1 MGLPLHLIYGDSM
14 VIISWINRLSALDVP
29 TLMHWCKDINNML
42 SLAPHVIFKHIYRE
56 HKTLANGLSKEAI
69 KLDMGH
75 GSFTESLDGL
85 VINDGHFD
93 LY

>member
-1 MGLPLHLIYGDSM
+1 MIYGDSS
-14 VIISWINRLSALDVP
+14 VIISWLNGYSALDVP
-29 TLMHWCKDINNML
+29 ALMHWCGDIKKML
-42 SLAPHVIFKHIYRE
+42 LSSPHVIFKHIYRE
-56 HKTLANGLSKEAI
+56 HNSLADGLSKEAI

-85 VINDGHFD
+85 VINDGHFE